1 LGIFLKK
8 TNNVGLGALGKV
20 GGKIWDNLM
29 DYFSDTDITSSLDAT
44 AGGLAKINTPT
55 AFRDQRLKIYDS
67 SGSSFLTTIA
77 QASQTANRKITIPV
91 LAADVTMAFAET
103 NRSIDADYF
112 IHKVS
117 TTYYAIKGTD
127 NSVPYSGTNFGTVIS
142 SVIGAL
148 SSGGSI
154 ELGSGDFN
162 LTAQFSQST
171 SKIHIRGQGKDITR
185 IVFDATM
192 TGSGA
197 GFVYAGSI
205 GSGYA
210 LTVNAAKGAHTL
222 TVASTTGIVAGDW
235 IYLARDVNIDAG
247 ATTRYDAEIHKVL
260 SVSATVVTLEDT
272 IMEDYNTSTNSTFY
286 EITWA
291 RSITISDLSFYDS
304 RASASSI
311 SEQADALFR
320 FCKDLL
326 IENVK
331 FENMIS
337 ASCGVQNCFDWWVI
351 NCLAEGPRETS
362 AADGIRYGLYSLS
375 ANTNGTVI
383 GFKGQR
389 CRHTFTT
396 NTVQGQTYGAGKRR
410 NTKLIGCTSFNA
422 DTAGFDTHESDIG
435 ISFNGCG
442 ATGGY
447 FGNVTTDA
455 KGFNTRSP
463 TNFTDCWIEGPLA
476 YGMVIFNNNDSVG
489 TDTIPGGDR
498 TSIVNCRINNVIQ
511 ASGVGK
517 GIRIGGSSTSN
528 RSSIII
534 SNCQFYN
541 VPDQVIQ
548 IDDEAKNI
556 IITGNMFHSCGGD
569 LSSSAG
575 LIQVTADA
583 DDLIITNNIFG
594 AGTPPASGRP
604 LYVTTSVDRC
614 IFKDNNC
621 NGLTNK
627 LPTIPAISVDVTML
641 DNIGLNPI
649 GKIATAVN
657 TTTDTIGSYGGTTA
671 TVAAS
676 TNFVVVGGTMTF
688 FITGG
693 TGVSITVKDGSDNV
707 MESSVTSPVT
717 RTLAK
722 GYKINFG
729 AFSVAPTVVVGAY

>member
-1 LGIFLKK
+1 MTFLKL
-8 TNNVGLGALGKV
+8 TGNTGVGAVGKI
-20 GGKIWDNLM
+20 GGKIWDWL
-29 DYFSDTDITSSLDAT
+29 DKYFNDVDITAGLDAS
-44 AGGLAKINTPT
+44 AGGMAKINTPT
-55 AFRDQRLKIYDS
+55 AFRDDRLKIYDS
-67 SGSSFLTTIA
+67 SGNSYTYTFSTGPL
-77 QASQTANRKITIPV
+77 TANRIITIPT
-91 LAADVTMAFAET
+91 LADDATLAFAET

-127 NSVPYSGTNFGTVIS
+127 NSVPYSGSNFGTVIS

-148 SSGGSI
+148 STGGSI

-185 IVFDATM
+185 IVFDSSM

-197 GFVYAGSI
+197 GFVYAGSM
-205 GSGYA
+205 GSA
-210 LTVNAAKGAHTL
+210 FTLTVNAAKGAHTL
-222 TVASTTGIVAGDW
+222 TVTSTAGIVAGDW
-235 IYLARDVNIDAG
+235 IYLRREVNIDAG

-260 SVSATVVTLEDT
+260 SVTSTVVTLEDA
-272 IMEDYNTSTNSTFY
+272 IMEDYNTSTNSAFY

-291 RSITISDLSFYDS
+291 QSITISDLSFYDA
-304 RASASSI
+304 RATVSSI
-311 SEQADALFR
+311 TEQADALFR

-331 FENMIS
+331 FENMVS
-337 ASCGVQNCFDWWVI
+337 ASCGVQNCFDWWVV
-351 NCLAEGPRETS
+351 NCLAEAPRETS

-375 ANTNGTVI
+375 ANTNGTII

-463 TNFTDCWIEGPLA
+463 TNFTDCWVEGPQA
-476 YGMVIFNNNDSVG
+476 YGMVIFNNNDSAG
-489 TDTIPGGDR
+489 TDTIPGGDK
-498 TSIVNCRINNVIQ
+498 TSIINCRINNVVQ

-517 GIRIGGSSTSN
+517 GIRIGSSSTSN

-548 IDDEAKNI
+548 IDDESKNI
-556 IITGNMFHSCGGD
+556 IISGNMFHSCGTD

-583 DDLIITNNIFG
+583 DDLIVTNNIFG

-604 LYVTTSVDRC
+604 LYVTTSVDHC
-614 IFKDNNC
+614 LFKNNDC
-621 NGLTNK
+621 TGLTNK
-627 LPTIPAISVDVTML
+627 LPTIPAISTDVSMI
-641 DNIGLNPI
+641 DNLSLNPI
-649 GKIATAVN
+649 GKITNPIN
-657 TTTDTIGSYGGTTA
+657 TTQNTIGSYGGTTA
-671 TVAAS
+671 TAVAS
-676 TNFVVVGGTMTF
+676 TDYTVVGGTMIMF
-688 FITGG
+688 VTGG
-693 TGVSITVKDGSDNV
+693 TGVSASVKDAAGNT
-707 MESSVTSPVT
+707 MESGLTTTFT
-717 RTLAK
+717 RTLPK

-729 AFSVAPTVVVGAY
+729 AFSGAPTVLVGAY